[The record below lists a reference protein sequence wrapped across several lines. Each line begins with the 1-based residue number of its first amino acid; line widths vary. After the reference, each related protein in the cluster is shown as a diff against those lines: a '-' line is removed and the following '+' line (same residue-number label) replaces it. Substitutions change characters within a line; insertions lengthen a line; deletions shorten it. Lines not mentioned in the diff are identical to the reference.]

1 MKDSKRLAELRRL
14 FEQRGDITEAQ
25 MDYAR
30 TEIRAIKEIYSIKR
44 PSRDNCMIIKRFVSK
59 RGLSINNN

>member
-1 MKDSKRLAELRRL
+1 MKNSKRLAELRKL

-30 TEIRAIKEIYSIKR
+30 TEIQAIKEIYSTKK
-44 PSRDNCMIIKRFVSK
+44 PSRDNCIMIKKFVSK
-59 RGLSINNN
+59 RGLSISNN

>member
-1 MKDSKRLAELRRL
+1 MKNSKRLAELRKL

-30 TEIRAIKEIYSIKR
+30 TEIQAIKEIYSIKKQ
-44 PSRDNCMIIKRFVSK
+44 SRDNCMMIKKFVSK
-59 RGLSINNN
+59 RGLSISNN

>member
-30 TEIRAIKEIYSIKR
+30 TEIQAIKEIYSTKK
-44 PSRDNCMIIKRFVSK
+44 PSRDNCIMIKKFVSK